1 MIFHRP
7 ASSHRNIERGPA
19 RAVTVSQH
27 LVFATNKMLPV
38 VADLLLRLAA
48 GLCAI
53 ALMIHSSVSDAAERK
68 SNVPAEYKIVTAS
81 ERGTYI
87 QIGRDIARYI
97 APQADIKLEVL
108 PSAGSAENV
117 RRLRYEPG
125 VKLAMVQSD
134 VYQAFLDQASAGN
147 AEAADMI
154 RPLRV
159 IMPLYN
165 EEIYFIVRA
174 DSPLQYV
181 HDIRGARINTGPIGS
196 GTALTTTT
204 LYRLMFGEP
213 IPDAKASFFSNE
225 DALAKLVTDKTIDV
239 VAVIAGQPAKL
250 LIDMKPE
257 SRQYIKLL
265 KFDPGHPSSAAALE
279 TYFQTVVYARNYP
292 NLLSED
298 LPSLA
303 VRAYLVTYDFNL
315 GHTREHLARLVRS
328 LCRNAS
334 LLQASGHPKWRE
346 VDFSLP
352 ELGRGWLYY
361 RPTASEIRACMAARA
376 TPVAAPRVCSQQER
390 VLGLCG

>member
-1 MIFHRP
+1 M
-7 ASSHRNIERGPA
+7 RGE
-19 RAVTVSQH
+19 
-27 LVFATNKMLPV
+27 
-38 VADLLLRLAA
+38 LLRTVGRLIAFAAVAASTPALAQN
-48 GLCAI
+48 
-53 ALMIHSSVSDAAERK
+53 AAQP
-68 SNVPAEYKIVTAS
+68 VEYKIVTAS

-87 QIGRDIARYI
+87 QIGRDLARFV
-97 APQADIKLEVL
+97 APAAGIKLDVL

-134 VYQAFLDQASAGN
+134 VYQAFLDQAAAGN
-147 AEAADMI
+147 ADAGDAI

-159 IMPLYN
+159 ITPLYN

-174 DSPLQYV
+174 DSPMQYV

-213 IPDAKASFFSNE
+213 LRDENASFLSNE
-225 DALAKLVTDKTIDV
+225 EALAKLVTDRTVDV

-257 SRQYIKLL
+257 SRQYIRLL
-265 KFDPGHPSSAAALE
+265 KVDQGNPATAAALK
-279 TYFQTVVYARNYP
+279 TYFPATVRAANYP

-298 LPSLA
+298 LPALA

-315 GHTREHLARLVRS
+315 GATRTHLARFVRE
-328 LCRNAS
+328 LCRNWRA
-334 LLQASGHPKWRE
+334 LEASGHPKWRE
-346 VDFSLP
+346 VSLSLP
-352 ELGRGWLYY
+352 DLGRGWAYY
-361 RPTASEIRACMAARA
+361 EPTAREIRACSAQRAAPA
-376 TPVAAPRVCSQQER
+376 TPAKACSQQER
-390 VLGLCG
+390 VLGLCS